1 MGDGRVNRAI
11 REGKARTSEI
21 TARVPELKERVPEL
35 RERVPDL
42 KERVPDIKARGAE
55 LTARSADELRTR
67 STELR
72 TRGTELARNYA
83 RMDVRWARCPP
94 VRALREGLMNFGL
107 GPLIDLYTRPAVHGT
122 ELFETLVPPVIFVA
136 NHSSH
141 LDTPT
146 ILRAMPL
153 KWRQRTA
160 VAAAADYFYKS
171 RLTAYGVAVL
181 LNTVPLAR
189 KGGGLADGATDHVD
203 RLIEQRWNLLM
214 FPEGTRSRNGEVGK
228 LRSGA
233 AVLAANHGIAIV
245 PIHVT
250 GTHDAMPPGR
260 NWPKR
265 KPGRLVSSRHP
276 VDVRFGP
283 PIWPGEGEHR
293 HDVMARVRAF
303 FDGDEVPP
311 PEPIRA
317 PEFAPEPVAGPA
329 LVMEPRLGEPVLPG
343 VPAVRSIVT
352 PSPAEE
358 PVIARGGVPVAVPPP
373 GGEPAARR

>member
-1 MGDGRVNRAI
+1 MGDGPVNRAI

-21 TARVPELKERVPEL
+21 SARVPELKDRVPDL

-42 KERVPDIKARGAE
+42 KDRVPEIRARGAE
-55 LTARSADELRTR
+55 LTARGAGGLRTR

-72 TRGTELARNYA
+72 TRGTELARHYA
-83 RMDVRWARCPP
+83 RMDVRWARWAP

-107 GPLIDLYTRPAVHGT
+107 GPAIDVYTRTRVEGR
-122 ELFETLVPPVIFVA
+122 EVFDTLRHPVIFVA

-146 ILRAMPL
+146 ILRALPL

-171 RLTAYGVAVL
+171 RLKAYGVAVL

-189 KGGGLADGATDHVD
+189 NGGGMSNGATDHVD
-203 RLIEQRWNLLM
+203 RLIDQRWNLLM
-214 FPEGTRSRNGEVGK
+214 FPEGTRSRDGRIGK

-233 AVLAANHGIAIV
+233 AVLAAEHGIAII

-250 GTHDAMPPGR
+250 GTHAAMPPGL

-265 KPGRLVSSRHP
+265 LPGRFVSRRHQ
-276 VDVRFGP
+276 VVVRFGE
-283 PIWPGEGEHR
+283 PIWPREDEHR
-293 HDVMARVRAF
+293 TEVMARVREFLTGEPASPQPAELEPVR
-303 FDGDEVPP
+303 G
-311 PEPIRA
+311 PELVI
-317 PEFAPEPVAGPA
+317 APEP
-329 LVMEPRLGEPVLPG
+329 EPVLASSPLTTVPLPDVRFTQDDP
-343 VPAVRSIVT
+343 VPAPLVQAHLRAT
-352 PSPAEE
+352 RPPSQN
-358 PVIARGGVPVAVPPP
+358 GD
-373 GGEPAARR
+373 AATHR

>member
-1 MGDGRVNRAI
+1 MGDGPVNRAI

-21 TARVPELKERVPEL
+21 TARVPDLKD
-35 RERVPDL
+35 RVPDL
-42 KERVPDIKARGAE
+42 KDRVPEIRARGAE
-55 LTARSADELRTR
+55 LTARGAGELRTR

-72 TRGTELARNYA
+72 TRGTELARHYA
-83 RMDVRWARCPP
+83 RMDVRWARWAP

-107 GPLIDLYTRPAVHGT
+107 GPAIDLYTTTRVEGG
-122 ELFETLVPPVIFVA
+122 EVFDTLRHPVIFVA

-171 RLTAYGVAVL
+171 RLKAYGVAVL

-189 KGGGLADGATDHVD
+189 NGGGMSNGATDHVD
-203 RLIEQRWNLLM
+203 RLIDQRWNLLM
-214 FPEGTRSRNGEVGK
+214 FPEGTRSRDGKIGK

-233 AVLAANHGIAIV
+233 AVLAAEHGIAII

-250 GTHDAMPPGR
+250 GTHAAMPPGL

-265 KPGRLVSSRHP
+265 LPGRFFSRRHQ
-276 VDVRFGP
+276 VLVRFGE
-283 PIWPGEGEHR
+283 PIWPGVDEHR
-293 HDVMARVRAF
+293 TEVMARVREF
-303 FDGDEVPP
+303 FTDEPAQPESMQDAESPVRP
-311 PEPIRA
+311 PEAARE
-317 PEFAPEPVAGPA
+317 PEPEPEPVLASSPLETVPLA
-329 LVMEPRLGEPVLPG
+329 NARFTPDEPV
-343 VPAVRSIVT
+343 PAPLVHAHVRAT
-352 PSPAEE
+352 PPSPNGDAT
-358 PVIARGGVPVAVPPP
+358 AHR
-373 GGEPAARR
+373 